1 VQEFQESAL
10 QLKIADRVFLLAKL
24 QSSWR
29 SLRRRA
35 QKLRDDFQIQSRH
48 AIALLLDL
56 QLEDKSQERT
66 QAM

>member
-1 VQEFQESAL
+1 VL
-10 QLKIADRVFLLAKL
+10 QLRIEGHVFQILGL
-24 QSSWR
+24 QSSLQE
-29 SLRRRA
+29 LRRGE

-56 QLEDKSQERT
+56 QLEDKSQERI